1 VELQTK
7 FDNLTR
13 DHQKAINDHKILL
26 EEEQKR
32 NQDVASKSQEALDS
46 VREDHKVAN
55 EQMAE

>member
-1 VELQTK
+1 VLIA
-7 FDNLTR
+7 F
-13 DHQKAINDHKILL
+13 NDHKILL